1 VCVYAAITVNDKQM
15 RTLKSLIK
23 ISINTHRTKAK
34 MAIGA
39 QGGECG
45 QSCGQQSVANRLA
58 DTLEKFVNKYT
69 LKYNKAITIL
79 TSERGAQ

>member
-1 VCVYAAITVNDKQM
+1 MCVYAAITVNDKQM

-45 QSCGQQSVANRLA
+45 QSCGQSTWGHPRKICQDGYFKV
-58 DTLEKFVNKYT
+58 
-69 LKYNKAITIL
+69 
-79 TSERGAQ
+79 